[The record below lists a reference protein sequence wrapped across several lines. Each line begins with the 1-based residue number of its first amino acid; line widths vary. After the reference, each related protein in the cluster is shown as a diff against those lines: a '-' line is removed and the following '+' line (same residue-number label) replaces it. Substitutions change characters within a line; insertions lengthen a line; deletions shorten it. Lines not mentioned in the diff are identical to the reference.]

1 MTIPVNDALS
11 VPGGLPVP
19 GGPTTAGPAGAGAA
33 SGAARGRGRLRQ
45 SLAIYLPAGLLILLI
60 AACFLWPLVGT
71 VPPPTGGSVLNSSLP
86 IGSPGHLLGTDADGN
101 DIFSRLL
108 YGGRVS
114 LEVGAATQLIGIAL
128 GGLIGMIAGF
138 SRGLLAA
145 VLMRVLDV
153 LIAFPSLVLALAI
166 AEGLGPGELHVIWA
180 LSFYSVPAFARL
192 ARAGTLKLRDQNF
205 MLAASLSGTRRWRI
219 VLLHLAPN
227 LLPQLLTFALLGAG
241 VAIIQEGALSFL
253 SLGVP
258 PPGAS
263 WGNMIASGEQTMS
276 VQPALVI
283 IPCLALLITVATL
296 NRLGDALRARWSAR

>member
-1 MTIPVNDALS
+1 MTIPVNDALA
-11 VPGGLPVP
+11 VPGALPP
-19 GGPTTAGPAGAGAA
+19 PSAATRPAP
-33 SGAARGRGRLRQ
+33 GAARGRLLR
-45 SLAIYLPAGLLILLI
+45 SLPVYLPATLLIVII
-60 AACFLWPLVGT
+60 AACFLWPLIGN
-71 VPPPTGGSVLNSSLP
+71 VPAPTGGSVLNSSLP

-114 LEVGAATQLIGIAL
+114 LEVGAATQLIGLAL
-128 GGLIGMIAGF
+128 GALIGMLAGF

-145 VLMRVLDV
+145 ALMRVLDV

-205 MLAASLSGTRRWRI
+205 ILAAALSGTPRWRI
-219 VLLHLAPN
+219 AALHLFPN
-227 LLPQLLTFALLGAG
+227 LLPQLLTFACLGAG

-276 VQPALVI
+276 VQPALVVL
-283 IPCLALLITVATL
+283 PCLALLITVASL
-296 NRLGDALRARWSAR
+296 NLLGDALRARWSAR

>member
-1 MTIPVNDALS
+1 MTIPVSEAA
-11 VPGGLPVP
+11 V
-19 GGPTTAGPAGAGAA
+19 AAIPAAA
-33 SGAARGRGRLRQ
+33 VSRPRGRLRQ
-45 SLAIYLPAGLLILLI
+45 SLALYIPAGLLAAII
-60 AACFLWPLVGT
+60 VACFLYPLVGN
-71 VPPPTGGSVLNSSLP
+71 VPPPVGGSVLDSGLP
-86 IGSPGHLLGTDADGN
+86 AGTPGHPLGTDTSGN

-114 LEVGAATQLIGIAL
+114 LEVGAATQVIGMIL
-128 GGLIGMIAGF
+128 GGLIGMIAGY

-145 VLMRVLDV
+145 VLMRVLDI

-180 LSFYSVPAFARL
+180 LSFFSVPAFARL
-192 ARAGTLKLRDQNF
+192 ARAATLRLREANF
-205 MLAASLSGTRRWRI
+205 MLAASLSGTPRWRI

-227 LLPQLLTFALLGAG
+227 LLPQQLTFALLGAG

-263 WGNMIASGEQTMS
+263 WGNMIASGMQTMS
-276 VQPALVI
+276 VRPSLVLL
-283 IPCLALLITVATL
+283 PCLALLITVAAL
-296 NRLGDALRARWSAR
+296 NLLGDALRARWSAR

>member
-1 MTIPVNDALS
+1 MTVPVS
-11 VPGGLPVP
+11 E
-19 GGPTTAGPAGAGAA
+19 TTAATVPAAA
-33 SGAARGRGRLRQ
+33 SSPARGRLRQ
-45 SLAIYLPAGLLILLI
+45 SLSVYLPAGLLVLII
-60 AACFLWPLVGT
+60 AACFLYPLVVN
-71 VPPPTGGSVLNSSLP
+71 VPPPVGGSVLDAGLP
-86 IGSPGHLLGTDADGN
+86 AGTPGHPLGTDASGN
-101 DIFSRLL
+101 DLFSRLL

-114 LEVGAATQLIGIAL
+114 LEVGVATQAIGMVF
-128 GGLIGMIAGF
+128 GGLIGMIAGY

-145 VLMRVLDV
+145 VLMRVLDI

-192 ARAGTLKLRDQNF
+192 ARAATLRLRESNF
-205 MLAASLSGTRRWRI
+205 MLAASLSGTPRWRI

-227 LLPQLLTFALLGAG
+227 LLPQQLTFALLGAG

-263 WGNMIASGEQTMS
+263 WGNMIASGMQTMS
-276 VQPALVI
+276 VRPSLVLL
-283 IPCLALLITVATL
+283 PCLALLITVAAL
-296 NRLGDALRARWSAR
+296 NLTGDALRARWSAR

>member
-1 MTIPVNDALS
+1 MTIPVSEAA
-11 VPGGLPVP
+11 V
-19 GGPTTAGPAGAGAA
+19 AAIPAATV
-33 SGAARGRGRLRQ
+33 SRPRGRLRQ
-45 SLAIYLPAGLLILLI
+45 SLALYLPAGLLVLII
-60 AACFLWPLVGT
+60 AACFLYPLVGN
-71 VPPPTGGSVLNSSLP
+71 VPPPVGGSVLDSGLP
-86 IGSPGHLLGTDADGN
+86 AGTPGHPLGTDTSGN

-114 LEVGAATQLIGIAL
+114 LEVGAATQVIGMIL
-128 GGLIGMIAGF
+128 GGLIGMIAGY

-145 VLMRVLDV
+145 VLMRVLDI

-180 LSFYSVPAFARL
+180 LSFFSVPAFARL
-192 ARAGTLKLRDQNF
+192 ARAATLRLREANF
-205 MLAASLSGTRRWRI
+205 MLAASLSGTPRWRI

-227 LLPQLLTFALLGAG
+227 LLPQQLTFALLGAG

-263 WGNMIASGEQTMS
+263 WGNMIASGMQTMS
-276 VQPALVI
+276 VRPSLVLL
-283 IPCLALLITVATL
+283 PCLALLITVAAL
-296 NRLGDALRARWSAR
+296 NLLGDALRARWSAR

>member
-1 MTIPVNDALS
+1 MTIPVSDVAAPAL
-11 VPGGLPVP
+11 
-19 GGPTTAGPAGAGAA
+19 PARSSRA
-33 SGAARGRGRLRQ
+33 RGRLRQ
-45 SLAIYLPAGLLILLI
+45 SLSLYLPAGLLILII
-60 AACFLWPLVGT
+60 AACFLYPLVGN
-71 VPPPTGGSVLNSSLP
+71 VPPPVGGSVLNASLP
-86 IGSPGHLLGTDADGN
+86 IGTPGHLLGTDQDGN

-114 LEVGAATQLIGIAL
+114 LEVGAATQVIGIAA
-128 GGLIGMIAGF
+128 GGLIGMIAGY

-145 VLMRVLDV
+145 VLMRLLDI

-192 ARAGTLKLRDQNF
+192 ARAATLRLRDQNF
-205 MLAASLSGTRRWRI
+205 MLAAALSGTPRWRI
-219 VLLHLAPN
+219 VAFHLAPN
-227 LLPQLLTFALLGAG
+227 LLPQQLTFALLGAG

-263 WGNMIASGEQTMS
+263 WGNMIASGEQTLS
-276 VQPALVI
+276 VQPSLVV
-283 IPCLALLITVATL
+283 IPCLALLITVAAL
-296 NRLGDALRARWSAR
+296 NLVGDALRARWSAR

>member
-1 MTIPVNDALS
+1 MIGDGETDDGWS
-11 VPGGLPVP
+11 
-19 GGPTTAGPAGAGAA
+19 
-33 SGAARGRGRLRQ
+33 GRGRLTQ
-45 SLAIYLPAGLLILLI
+45 SLSLYLPAALLTLII
-60 AACFLWPLVGT
+60 AACFLWPLVGR
-71 VPPPTGGSVLNSSLP
+71 VPPPVGGSVLDSSLP
-86 IGSPGHLLGTDADGN
+86 AGSPGHLLGTDASGN

-114 LEVGAATQLIGIAL
+114 LEVGAATQVIGIVA
-128 GGLIGMIAGF
+128 GGLIGMIAGY

-145 VLMRVLDV
+145 VLMRVLDIF
-153 LIAFPSLVLALAI
+153 IAFPSLVLALAI

-192 ARAGTLKLRDQNF
+192 ARTATLRLRDQNF
-205 MLAASLSGTRRWRI
+205 MLAAQLSGTPRWRI

-227 LLPQLLTFALLGAG
+227 LLPQQLTFALLGAG
-241 VAIIQEGALSFL
+241 VAIIAEGALSFL

-276 VQPALVI
+276 VRPSLVLL
-283 IPCLALLITVATL
+283 PCLALLITVAAL
-296 NRLGDALRARWSAR
+296 NLLGDALRARRSAR

>member
-1 MTIPVNDALS
+1 MTIPVSDVTAAALA
-11 VPGGLPVP
+11 VR
-19 GGPTTAGPAGAGAA
+19 PARAH
-33 SGAARGRGRLRQ
+33 GRLRH
-45 SLAIYLPAGLLILLI
+45 SLALYLPAGLLALII
-60 AACFLWPLVGT
+60 AACFLWPLAGN
-71 VPPPTGGSVLNSSLP
+71 VPPPVGGSVLDASLP
-86 IGSPGHLLGTDADGN
+86 VGTPGHLLGTDAAGN

-114 LEVGAATQLIGIAL
+114 LEVGAATQVIGIVL
-128 GGLIGMIAGF
+128 GGLIGMIAGY
-138 SRGLLAA
+138 SRGILAA

-153 LIAFPSLVLALAI
+153 FIAFPSLVLALAI

-192 ARAGTLKLRDQNF
+192 ARAATLRLRDQNF
-205 MLAASLSGTRRWRI
+205 MLAASLSGTPRWRI

-227 LLPQLLTFALLGAG
+227 LLPQQLTFALLGAG

-263 WGNMIASGEQTMS
+263 WGNMIASGMQTMS
-276 VQPALVI
+276 VQPSLVLL
-283 IPCLALLITVATL
+283 PCLALLITVAAL
-296 NRLGDALRARWSAR
+296 NLLGDALRARWSAR

>member
-1 MTIPVNDALS
+1 MTIPVNDALT
-11 VPGGLPVP
+11 VP
-19 GGPTTAGPAGAGAA
+19 AAGAPPSPAAGARA
-33 SGAARGRGRLRQ
+33 RGRLRQ
-45 SLAIYLPAGLLILLI
+45 SLSIYIPAGLLILLI
-60 AACFLWPLVGT
+60 AMCFIYPLVGN
-71 VPPPTGGSVLNSSLP
+71 VPPPVGGSVLDAGLP
-86 IGSPGHLLGTDADGN
+86 AGSPGHLLGTDPAGN

-114 LEVGAATQLIGIAL
+114 LEVGAATQVIGLVL
-128 GGLIGMIAGF
+128 GGLTGMVAGY

-153 LIAFPSLVLALAI
+153 LIAFPSLVLSLAI

-180 LSFYSVPAFARL
+180 LSFFSVPAFARL
-192 ARAGTLKLRDQNF
+192 ARAATLKLRDQNF
-205 MLAASLSGTRRWRI
+205 MLAATLSGTPRWRV

-227 LLPQLLTFALLGAG
+227 LLPQQLTFALLGAG

-276 VQPALVI
+276 VRPSLVVL
-283 IPCLALLITVATL
+283 PCLALLVTVVAL
-296 NRLGDALRARWSAR
+296 NMLGDGLRSRWSAR

>member
-1 MTIPVNDALS
+1 MTIPANDA
-11 VPGGLPVP
+11 PGLL
-19 GGPTTAGPAGAGAA
+19 APAAA
-33 SGAARGRGRLRQ
+33 SAPASRRRGRLTQ
-45 SLAIYLPAGLLILLI
+45 SLSLYLPAALLILII
-60 AACFLWPLVGT
+60 AACFLWPLAGN
-71 VPPPTGGSVLNSSLP
+71 VPPPVGGSVLDSSLP
-86 IGSPGHLLGTDADGN
+86 IGAPGHLLGTDSSGN

-114 LEVGAATQLIGIAL
+114 LEVGVATQVIGIIA
-128 GGLIGMIAGF
+128 GGLIGMIAGY

-145 VLMRVLDV
+145 VLMRVLDIF
-153 LIAFPSLVLALAI
+153 IAFPSLVLALAI

-192 ARAGTLKLRDQNF
+192 ARTATLRLRDQNF
-205 MLAASLSGTRRWRI
+205 MLAAQLSGTPRWRI
-219 VLLHLAPN
+219 VLFHLAPN
-227 LLPQLLTFALLGAG
+227 LLPQQLTFALLGAG

-276 VQPALVI
+276 VRPSLVLL
-283 IPCLALLITVATL
+283 PCLALLITVAAL
-296 NRLGDALRARWSAR
+296 NLCGDALRARWSAR

>member
-1 MTIPVNDALS
+1 MTIPVSDVAAPAL
-11 VPGGLPVP
+11 
-19 GGPTTAGPAGAGAA
+19 PAR
-33 SGAARGRGRLRQ
+33 SGRARGRLRQ
-45 SLAIYLPAGLLILLI
+45 SLSLYLPAGLLILII
-60 AACFLWPLVGT
+60 AACFLYPLVGN
-71 VPPPTGGSVLNSSLP
+71 VPPPVGGSVLNASLP

-114 LEVGAATQLIGIAL
+114 LEVGAATQVIGIAA
-128 GGLIGMIAGF
+128 GGLIGMIAGY

-145 VLMRVLDV
+145 VLMRALDI

-192 ARAGTLKLRDQNF
+192 ARAATLRLRDQNF
-205 MLAASLSGTRRWRI
+205 MLAASLSGTPRWRI
-219 VLLHLAPN
+219 AAFHLAPN
-227 LLPQLLTFALLGAG
+227 LLPQQLTFALLGAG

-263 WGNMIASGEQTMS
+263 WGNMIASGEQTLS
-276 VQPALVI
+276 VQPSLVVL
-283 IPCLALLITVATL
+283 PCLALLITVAAL
-296 NRLGDALRARWSAR
+296 NLVGDALRARWSAR

>member
-11 VPGGLPVP
+11 VPGALSPPPAAG
-19 GGPTTAGPAGAGAA
+19 GPAGASAGVGAT
-33 SGAARGRGRLRQ
+33 AARRGRVLR
-45 SLAIYLPAGLLILLI
+45 SLPAAIPAALLLLLI
-60 AACFLWPLVGT
+60 AGCFLWPLIGS
-71 VPPPTGGSVLNSSLP
+71 VPSPTGGSVLNSSLP

-114 LEVGAATQLIGIAL
+114 LEVGAATQVIGLAL
-128 GGLIGMIAGF
+128 GGLIGIMAGF
-138 SRGLLAA
+138 SRGLAAA

-205 MLAASLSGTRRWRI
+205 MLAAALSGTPRWRI
-219 VLLHLAPN
+219 ALLHLFPN
-227 LLPQLLTFALLGAG
+227 LLPQLLTFACLGAG

-283 IPCLALLITVATL
+283 VPCVALLFTVATL
-296 NRLGDALRARWSAR
+296 NLLGDALRARWSGR

>member
-1 MTIPVNDALS
+1 MTIPVSEAA
-11 VPGGLPVP
+11 V
-19 GGPTTAGPAGAGAA
+19 AAIPAAA
-33 SGAARGRGRLRQ
+33 VSRPRGRLRQ
-45 SLAIYLPAGLLILLI
+45 SLALYIPAGLLVLII
-60 AACFLWPLVGT
+60 AACFLYPLVGN
-71 VPPPTGGSVLNSSLP
+71 VPPPVGGSVLDSGLP
-86 IGSPGHLLGTDADGN
+86 AGTPGHPLGTDTSGN

-114 LEVGAATQLIGIAL
+114 LEVGAATQVIGMIL
-128 GGLIGMIAGF
+128 GGLIGMIAGY

-145 VLMRVLDV
+145 VLMRVLDI

-180 LSFYSVPAFARL
+180 LSFFSVPAFARL
-192 ARAGTLKLRDQNF
+192 ARAATLRLREANF
-205 MLAASLSGTRRWRI
+205 MLAASLSGTPRWRI

-227 LLPQLLTFALLGAG
+227 LLPQQLTFALLGAG

-263 WGNMIASGEQTMS
+263 WGNMIASGMQTMS
-276 VQPALVI
+276 VRPSLVLL
-283 IPCLALLITVATL
+283 PCLALLITVAAL
-296 NRLGDALRARWSAR
+296 NLLGDALRARWSAR

>member
-1 MTIPVNDALS
+1 MTIPVSDVAAPAL
-11 VPGGLPVP
+11 
-19 GGPTTAGPAGAGAA
+19 PARSSRA
-33 SGAARGRGRLRQ
+33 RGRLRQ
-45 SLAIYLPAGLLILLI
+45 SLSLYLPAGLLILII
-60 AACFLWPLVGT
+60 AACFLYPLVGN
-71 VPPPTGGSVLNSSLP
+71 VPPPVGGSVLNASLP
-86 IGSPGHLLGTDADGN
+86 IGTPGHLLGTDQDGN

-114 LEVGAATQLIGIAL
+114 LEVGAATQVIGIAA
-128 GGLIGMIAGF
+128 GGLIGMIAGY

-145 VLMRVLDV
+145 VLMRLLDI

-192 ARAGTLKLRDQNF
+192 ARAATLRLRDQNF
-205 MLAASLSGTRRWRI
+205 MLAASLSGTPRWRI
-219 VLLHLAPN
+219 VAFHLAPN
-227 LLPQLLTFALLGAG
+227 LLPQQLTFALLGAG

-263 WGNMIASGEQTMS
+263 WGNMIASGEQTLS
-276 VQPALVI
+276 VQPSLVV
-283 IPCLALLITVATL
+283 IPCLALLITVAAL
-296 NRLGDALRARWSAR
+296 NLVGDALRARWSAR

>member
-1 MTIPVNDALS
+1 MTIPVSNVAAPAL
-11 VPGGLPVP
+11 
-19 GGPTTAGPAGAGAA
+19 PARSSRA
-33 SGAARGRGRLRQ
+33 RGRLRQ
-45 SLAIYLPAGLLILLI
+45 SLSLYLPAGLLILII
-60 AACFLWPLVGT
+60 AACFLYPLAGN
-71 VPPPTGGSVLNSSLP
+71 VPPPVGGSVLNASLP
-86 IGSPGHLLGTDADGN
+86 IGTPGHLLGTDQDGN

-114 LEVGAATQLIGIAL
+114 LEVGAATQVIGIVL
-128 GGLIGMIAGF
+128 GGLIGMIAGY

-145 VLMRVLDV
+145 VLMRLLDI

-192 ARAGTLKLRDQNF
+192 ARAATLRLRDQNF
-205 MLAASLSGTRRWRI
+205 MLAASLSGTPRWRI
-219 VLLHLAPN
+219 VAFHLAPN
-227 LLPQLLTFALLGAG
+227 LLPQQLTFALLGAG

-263 WGNMIASGEQTMS
+263 WGNMIASGEQTLS
-276 VQPALVI
+276 VQPSLVV
-283 IPCLALLITVATL
+283 IPCLALLITVAAL
-296 NRLGDALRARWSAR
+296 NLVGDALRARWSAR

>member
-1 MTIPVNDALS
+1 MTIPVSDVTAAALA
-11 VPGGLPVP
+11 VR
-19 GGPTTAGPAGAGAA
+19 PARA
-33 SGAARGRGRLRQ
+33 RGRLRH
-45 SLAIYLPAGLLILLI
+45 SLALYLPAGLLVLII
-60 AACFLWPLVGT
+60 AACFLWPLTGN
-71 VPPPTGGSVLNSSLP
+71 VPPPVGGSVLDASLP
-86 IGSPGHLLGTDADGN
+86 VGTPGHLLGTDAAGN

-114 LEVGAATQLIGIAL
+114 LEVGAATQVIGIVL
-128 GGLIGMIAGF
+128 GGLIGMIAGY
-138 SRGLLAA
+138 SRGILAA

-192 ARAGTLKLRDQNF
+192 ARAATLRLREANF
-205 MLAASLSGTRRWRI
+205 MLAASLSGMPRWRI
-219 VLLHLAPN
+219 VLFHLAPN
-227 LLPQLLTFALLGAG
+227 LLPQQLTFALLGAG

-263 WGNMIASGEQTMS
+263 WGNMIASGMQTMS
-276 VQPALVI
+276 VQPSLVLL
-283 IPCLALLITVATL
+283 PCLALLITVAAL
-296 NRLGDALRARWSAR
+296 NLLGDALRARWSAR

>member
-1 MTIPVNDALS
+1 MLFRS
-11 VPGGLPVP
+11 
-19 GGPTTAGPAGAGAA
+19 
-33 SGAARGRGRLRQ
+33 
-45 SLAIYLPAGLLILLI
+45 
-60 AACFLWPLVGT
+60 
-71 VPPPTGGSVLNSSLP
+71 VPPPVGGSVLNASLP

-114 LEVGAATQLIGIAL
+114 LEVGAATQVIGIAA
-128 GGLIGMIAGF
+128 GGLIGMIAGY

-145 VLMRVLDV
+145 VLMRALDI

-192 ARAGTLKLRDQNF
+192 ARAATLRLRDQNF
-205 MLAASLSGTRRWRI
+205 MLAAALSGTPRWRI
-219 VLLHLAPN
+219 AAFHLAPN
-227 LLPQLLTFALLGAG
+227 LLPQQLTFALLGAG

-263 WGNMIASGEQTMS
+263 WGNMIASGEQTLS
-276 VQPALVI
+276 VQPSLVVL
-283 IPCLALLITVATL
+283 PCLALLITVAAL
-296 NRLGDALRARWSAR
+296 NLVGDALRARWSAR